1 MSTFLLN
8 KKYLPHRVGV
18 CFIIGIIAGL
28 FFHDFSIWVKPA
40 GDLFMNMIK
49 MLIVPVIFF
58 SVTSGIAAIGDVQ
71 RLKRIGSKVVI
82 VYFLM
87 TVIACI
93 VGIVM
98 VNITHPGVGFTLDNM
113 QAFDTSKV
121 KTPSFVNFL
130 FDMVPV
136 NIVDSMAKNQ
146 IMQMIFFTVLVGVAL
161 VSLGEKVAG
170 VTKIFDQCAS
180 IIYKM
185 LDIVMLYSPIGVL
198 ALMANTTAVF
208 GPKLFGVLAKFVF
221 TDWVGCLLIWF
232 FFSGIVWLYTKVNYL
247 EMCKSMIPIWV
258 NTIATNS
265 SAGTIPITLNVTTER
280 LKVPMSIASFSIP
293 LGATIN
299 LTGAALY
306 KTILAFFVAEIYGLQ
321 LTIVDNF
328 SKYTAGNG
336 IIELRRLISK
346 KLHEDNNLEYTTD
359 EICATV
365 GAKQAIFNSIM
376 ALVDPGDE
384 VLLPVP
390 CWVSYTEMIKFAGAK
405 PVFVDVEAETFDL
418 DIEALEKAVT
428 TKTKAIVICT
438 PNNPTGAVY
447 SEGTLRKLADLACKY
462 DFYIITDEI
471 YEKLI
476 YDDAKHFSIA
486 SISKD
491 VWNRTL
497 TVNGFSKAYAMTG
510 WRIGYVAANK
520 TIIDAIKKIQSQT
533 TSATSAISQKAAV
546 AALSGPQHDLEVMVA
561 EFDKRRIYLLQ
572 RLAEMPGVSCAK
584 PRGAFYLLPDFSCYF
599 GKKYRGREIKD
610 AVDFANIL
618 LEAVLVALVPG
629 EAFNIKGKVR
639 LSYSNSMENLKE
651 AMDRIQTFVRELE

>member
-71 RLKRIGSKVVI
+71 RLKRIGSKVAI

-258 NTIATNS
+258 NT
-265 SAGTIPITLNVTTER
+265 
-280 LKVPMSIASFSIP
+280 
-293 LGATIN
+293 
-299 LTGAALY
+299 
-306 KTILAFFVAEIYGLQ
+306 
-321 LTIVDNF
+321 
-328 SKYTAGNG
+328 
-336 IIELRRLISK
+336 
-346 KLHEDNNLEYTTD
+346 
-359 EICATV
+359 
-365 GAKQAIFNSIM
+365 
-376 ALVDPGDE
+376 
-384 VLLPVP
+384 
-390 CWVSYTEMIKFAGAK
+390 
-405 PVFVDVEAETFDL
+405 
-418 DIEALEKAVT
+418 
-428 TKTKAIVICT
+428 
-438 PNNPTGAVY
+438 
-447 SEGTLRKLADLACKY
+447 
-462 DFYIITDEI
+462 
-471 YEKLI
+471 
-476 YDDAKHFSIA
+476 
-486 SISKD
+486 
-491 VWNRTL
+491 
-497 TVNGFSKAYAMTG
+497 KAYAMTG

-639 LSYSNSMENLKE
+639 LSYSNSMDNLKE

>member
-258 NTIATNS
+258 NTIA
-265 SAGTIPITLNVTTER
+265 
-280 LKVPMSIASFSIP
+280 
-293 LGATIN
+293 
-299 LTGAALY
+299 
-306 KTILAFFVAEIYGLQ
+306 
-321 LTIVDNF
+321 
-328 SKYTAGNG
+328 
-336 IIELRRLISK
+336 
-346 KLHEDNNLEYTTD
+346 
-359 EICATV
+359 
-365 GAKQAIFNSIM
+365 
-376 ALVDPGDE
+376 
-384 VLLPVP
+384 
-390 CWVSYTEMIKFAGAK
+390 
-405 PVFVDVEAETFDL
+405 
-418 DIEALEKAVT
+418 
-428 TKTKAIVICT
+428 
-438 PNNPTGAVY
+438 
-447 SEGTLRKLADLACKY
+447 
-462 DFYIITDEI
+462 
-471 YEKLI
+471 
-476 YDDAKHFSIA
+476 

-572 RLAEMPGVSCAK
+572 RLAEMPGISCAK

-639 LSYSNSMENLKE
+639 LSYSNSMKNLKE
-651 AMDRIQTFVRELE
+651 AMDRIQSFVRELE